1 MKLLQSKF
9 QLSHQMLMIASHIQ
23 LYWLARPLTSS
34 LILIIWHN
42 MKVSYVFINDIYLKI
57 YFIHRREYISRL
69 SLPANMKLNVQF
81 LHWEKNENL
90 LSTRVH
96 STRKERKQRDRWLH
110 RESSL
115 VTHGWQWLPCSEA
128 KTINKLGSWKKIHSS
143 GKCFMIIRRIWKS
156 VIFQHGS

>member
-81 LHWEKNENL
+81 LHWEKKMRTCFTLACIPLGKRGNREIDGSTEKVPWSQMAGSGSHVL
-90 LSTRVH
+90 MRKLSASWDREKR
-96 STRKERKQRDRWLH
+96 STAV
-110 RESSL
+110 ES
-115 VTHGWQWLPCSEA
+115 V
-128 KTINKLGSWKKIHSS
+128 SW
-143 GKCFMIIRRIWKS
+143 
-156 VIFQHGS
+156 